1 MSDVDSRMS
10 SLEEQFNM
18 FNLDIQKWKA
28 QAQQESNEQSKSLKT
43 IKDMLLTGQG
53 GIYPAQPQGHVNVTP
68 GQANHPTNMPSA
80 GDPVKGIAGHG
91 S

>member
-1 MSDVDSRMS
+1 MGCPDIIPTLRTQHCHKMGKKGVKWGVFFPSD
-10 SLEEQFNM
+10 
-18 FNLDIQKWKA
+18 
-28 QAQQESNEQSKSLKT
+28 
-43 IKDMLLTGQG
+43 
-53 GIYPAQPQGHVNVTP
+53 VNVTP